1 MSESVACFALQ
12 ASDDQELLKCHE
24 SSKTM
29 IYYYYCTCVCICVI
43 SHVPQHVCDG
53 QRTACR
59 SKFFPSFCNVHP
71 GDGAQVIGVIW

>member
-1 MSESVACFALQ
+1 
-12 ASDDQELLKCHE
+12 
-24 SSKTM
+24 M

-59 SKFFPSFCNVHP
+59 SKFSPSFCNVSP
-71 GDGAQVIGVIW
+71 GDGAQVIGVIWEELLLTQPSSRPQVAQFKGSI